1 MKIKIF
7 FITLLLINANLLISQ
22 SQANAIAKIK
32 YQEAEEAFESGKFE
46 MALKKLNNVE
56 DLLGSSNSKILFLKI
71 LIEDTLLKLTRT
83 TRIPGFKQMNTVKSD
98 INFYIKNYYSV
109 SDDKLAQTM
118 KIAEYYD
125 TIPSDYD
132 EYKIW
137 FDGKTKILLNYI
149 KKIHSEIEREEIYQ
163 DSLRKVLLEKQKA
176 IGNRYLFFGIGLGAF
191 CYKSIKMAIK
201 FNNLFNESPLNE
213 YETDL
218 DDKRD
223 AWIGL
228 AAGSGFYSLI
238 LIPIGLT
245 PTEKVASKSTVK
257 YTDAISQS
265 QQNIAELKVYLD
277 AYSEY
282 MRLSTL

>member
-7 FITLLLINANLLISQ
+7 FITLLLINANILFSQ

>member
-1 MKIKIF
+1 
-7 FITLLLINANLLISQ
+7 
-22 SQANAIAKIK
+22 
-32 YQEAEEAFESGKFE
+32 

-71 LIEDTLLKLTRT
+71 LLEDTLLKLTRT
-83 TRIPGFKQMNTVKSD
+83 TRIPSFKQMNTVKSD

-125 TIPSDYD
+125 TIPSDYA

-137 FDGKTKILLNYI
+137 FDGKMRILLNYK
-149 KKIHSEIEREEIYQ
+149 KKIESEIEREEIYS
-163 DSLRKVLLEKQKA
+163 DSLRKVLLKKQKA
-176 IGNRYLFFGIGLGAF
+176 IGNRYLLFGIGLGAF

-282 MRLSTL
+282 IRLSII

>member
-1 MKIKIF
+1 MKIKILF
-7 FITLLLINANLLISQ
+7 VTLLLINANLLFSQ

-32 YQEAEEAFESGKFE
+32 YQEAEEAFESGKFDV
-46 MALKKLNNVE
+46 ALKKLNNVE

-71 LIEDTLLKLTRT
+71 LLEDTLLKLTRT
-83 TRIPGFKQMNTVKSD
+83 TRIPSFKQMNTVKSD

-125 TIPSDYD
+125 TIPSDYA

-137 FDGKTKILLNYI
+137 FDGKMRILLNYK
-149 KKIHSEIEREEIYQ
+149 KKIESEIEREEIYS
-163 DSLRKVLLEKQKA
+163 DSLRKVLLKKQKA
-176 IGNRYLFFGIGLGAF
+176 IGNRYLFAGIGFGAL

-201 FNNLFNESPLNE
+201 FKKLFNESPLNE

-223 AWIGL
+223 AWTVSAAYSGILGL
-228 AAGSGFYSLI
+228 IF
-238 LIPIGLT
+238 IPVGLT
-245 PTEKVASKSTVK
+245 PTEKVKSKSTVK

-265 QQNIAELKVYLD
+265 QQNIAELKGYLE

-282 MRLSTL
+282 MRLSVF

>member
-7 FITLLLINANLLISQ
+7 FITLLLINANLLFSQ